1 MQKSSPLT
9 FTNDAA
15 CGFTAVKIRA
25 FSSEDEAAVIDLWRR
40 CDLIRPWN
48 DPVGDIAQCLNN
60 ISSTL
65 FVASEDGRII
75 GSVMVGYD
83 GHRGW
88 VYYLAVAPEKQKRGN
103 GRALM
108 RQAETWILEKGGR
121 KIHAMIRE
129 ENLAVSDFYRS
140 LSYEN
145 GDVRLMQKWLKPYPS
160 GDGILEVA
168 DESSS

>member
-1 MQKSSPLT
+1 MQKSSPRT
-9 FTNDAA
+9 STNDAA
-15 CGFTAVKIRA
+15 YGFVAVRIRA
-25 FSSEDEAAVIDLWRR
+25 FWSEDEAAVIDLWRR

-88 VYYLAVAPEKQKRGN
+88 VYYLAVDPEKQKLGN

-108 RQAETWILEKGGR
+108 RQAETWILQKGGR

-140 LSYEN
+140 LSYED

>member
-9 FTNDAA
+9 FTNDATYR
-15 CGFTAVKIRA
+15 FIVVKIRA
-25 FSSEDEAAVIDLWRR
+25 FSSEDEASVIDLWRR

-60 ISSTL
+60 ISSAL
-65 FVASEDGRII
+65 FVASENGRII

-108 RQAETWILEKGGR
+108 RQAETWVLQKGGR
-121 KIHAMIRE
+121 NIPALIRVVK
-129 ENLAVSDFYRS
+129 LAVSVF
-140 LSYEN
+140 
-145 GDVRLMQKWLKPYPS
+145 
-160 GDGILEVA
+160 
-168 DESSS
+168 